1 MADPLNSSEIQQQLQ
16 SLEGWRHEDDKLK
29 KEFEFDDFRA
39 AMTFITRLSF
49 EAEDQVHHPEIFN
62 VYNTV
67 NIALT
72 SHDAGDKVTEKDLK
86 LAKTIE
92 EIAGMFGSNG

>member
-1 MADPLNSSEIQQQLQ
+1 MAESLKKDQIDQVLESLN
-16 SLEGWRHEDDKLK
+16 GWKHQDDKLK
-29 KEFEFDDFRA
+29 KEFEFDDFRD
-39 AMTFITRLSF
+39 AMTFITRMSF

-67 NIALT
+67 KIALT
-72 SHDAGDKVTEKDLK
+72 SHDAGNKVTKKDVK

-92 EIAGMFGSNG
+92 IIANKFAS

>member
-1 MADPLNSSEIQQQLQ
+1 MADPLNSSKIEQELQ
-16 SLEGWRHEDDKLK
+16 SLDGWRHEDDKLK
-29 KEFEFDDFRA
+29 KEYEFDNFRD
-39 AMTFITRLSF
+39 AMTFITRISF

-72 SHDAGDKVTEKDLK
+72 SHDAGNKVTEKDLK

-92 EIAGMFGSNG
+92 EIAVMFSE